1 MGTVQASQIVPSTEL
16 MFGGLMRDPSR
27 HEAHS
32 TSVRRSR
39 GGVNLISDFGRMV
52 IGR

>member
-39 GGVNLISDFGRMV
+39 GGSILSLISDEWS
-52 IGR
+52 